1 MDVRCKLL
9 YFHLIVVA
17 RVGINEEEQGS
28 SLGYNG
34 EEEETGMNCTYSRC
48 RKMLYDYKQH
58 ERKYT

>member
-9 YFHLIVVA
+9 YFHSIVVA

-34 EEEETGMNCTYSRC
+34 EEEETGNELHLFSMQR
-48 RKMLYDYKQH
+48 MLCDYKQH